1 MRTLQSLMV
10 LVLLLGALA
19 IPSLAQEMPESMSPE
34 LYEIVYGRDGFST
47 YSASALEA
55 ELAGSGLARPDGM
68 PLSVWSAIYGR
79 GGFDFYASA
88 AQRPAAVVNGMP
100 AELWGAVASR
110 DGFAVYGAGESAGTS
125 SRLSASKP
133 EAMPAALWQII
144 TGRDGFG
151 SDDTCA
157 VC

>member
-1 MRTLQSLMV
+1 MRTLQVLMV

-19 IPSLAQEMPESMSPE
+19 IPSVAEEIPESMSPE

-47 YSASALEA
+47 SGASALEA
-55 ELAGSGLARPDGM
+55 ELAGLGLARPDGT

-110 DGFAVYGAGESAGTS
+110 DGFAVYGAGESSG
-125 SRLSASKP
+125 LSASKP

>member
-1 MRTLQSLMV
+1 MRILQVLMV
-10 LVLLLGALA
+10 LALVLGTLA
-19 IPSLAQEMPESMSPE
+19 VPGFAQEIPEGMSPE

-47 YSASALEA
+47 SGASALEA
-55 ELAGSGLARPDGM
+55 ELAGLGLARPDGT

-125 SRLSASKP
+125 SGLSASKP

>member
-10 LVLLLGALA
+10 LVLVLGALA
-19 IPSLAQEMPESMSPE
+19 IPSFADEIPESMSPE
-34 LYEIVYGRDGFST
+34 LYAVVYGRDGFSN

-55 ELAGSGLARPDGM
+55 ELAGLGLARPDGM

-88 AQRPAAVVNGMP
+88 VQRPTAVVNGMP
-100 AELWGAVASR
+100 AGLWGAVASR
-110 DGFAVYGAGESAGTS
+110 DGFAVYGAGELAGTS
-125 SRLSASKP
+125 SGLSAAKP
-133 EAMPAALWQII
+133 EAMPADLWQIVM
-144 TGRDGFG
+144 GRDGFG

>member
-10 LVLLLGALA
+10 LVLMLGALV
-19 IPSLAQEMPESMSPE
+19 IPSVAQEIPESMSPE
-34 LYEIVYGRDGFST
+34 LYEVVYGRDGFST
-47 YSASALEA
+47 SSANALEG
-55 ELAGSGLARPDGM
+55 ELAGFGLAKPDGT
-68 PLSVWSAIYGR
+68 PFSVWSAIYGR